1 MEGGY
6 NIGATARKLL
16 QYCKVV
22 KYCADVMILQ
32 QLLCLDR
39 LPSGAR
45 EKNTNFA
52 QPHFLLQN
60 TEKLCAQLESI
71 AVILPEGGRVGG
83 GWPSGAIVGEIEI
96 QFIGA
101 HCQRQPC
108 HQLAK
113 QIKWLDKNLRTGC
126 RVDNEDKL
134 QG

>member
-71 AVILPEGGRVGG
+71 AVILPEGGGWVVGG
-83 GWPSGAIVGEIEI
+83 P
-96 QFIGA
+96 
-101 HCQRQPC
+101 
-108 HQLAK
+108 
-113 QIKWLDKNLRTGC
+113 
-126 RVDNEDKL
+126 
-134 QG
+134 QGPLWGK